1 MTQTPSFPETQ
12 YAVQLIG
19 PDKLVLNTEK
29 PVPVPGPEEIL
40 MQVEAVGLCFSDL
53 KLLKQFDQHVRKCEI
68 VSGLEPGVLEHARNY
83 VPGTKPTVPGHEV
96 VGRIVA
102 VGERVQRHR
111 VGERCLVQAD
121 YRQLR
126 TASGSNAAFGYNLEG
141 GLQEYALLD
150 ERMVLDTNGERFLL
164 PVGEEKSAAALA
176 LVEPWACVEASFVTV
191 ERQTMQAGGRLL
203 IVRDAGRETH
213 DLSAC
218 YALEGAPAEVREVA
232 AAEVPDLPETAFDDI
247 VYFGSDKATLETLN
261 DKLANGGIL
270 NIVLGGQRIGQP
282 VSVGVGRIHYGGTR
296 WIGTRGDNAAE
307 AYTHIPANGELRP
320 QDRVLIV
327 GAGGPMGQ
335 MQLLRAV
342 SLGSD
347 GMQVVGTDFEDARLE
362 SLRRKAEPMAQA
374 NGVTLRLVNPQQ
386 TRLEESFTYIVLM
399 APVAALVAQ
408 AIQQA
413 DDQALI
419 NIFAGIPT
427 ATRHELDLDRYLEK
441 RVFMFGT
448 SGSAIDDMRIVLGK
462 VETDQLD
469 TNASVDAICGMQ
481 GATQGIAAV
490 EHRTMAG
497 KIIVYPAL
505 HDVGL
510 IPLAELADHF
520 PTVAERLAD
529 GKWTREAEEELLRVA
544 RSTA

>member
-1 MTQTPSFPETQ
+1 MTETHAFPETQ
-12 YAVQLIG
+12 YAVQLVG
-19 PDKLVLNTEK
+19 PDQLTLNTTK
-29 PVPVPGPEEIL
+29 QVPRPGPEEIL
-40 MQVEAVGLCFSDL
+40 MEVEAVGLCFSDL

-68 VSGLEPGVLEHARNY
+68 VGGVAPGVLESARNY
-83 VPGTKPTVPGHEV
+83 VPGSKPTVPGHEV

-102 VGERVQRHR
+102 VGERVRHHR

-141 GLQEYALLD
+141 GLQEYALFD
-150 ERMVLDTNGERFLL
+150 ERVVLDASGERFLL

-176 LVEPWACVEASFVTV
+176 LVEPWACVEASYVTP
-191 ERQTMQAGGRLL
+191 ERQTIRAGGRLL
-203 IVRDAGRETH
+203 VVVDEGRQAQ
-213 DLSAC
+213 DLTSC
-218 YALEGAPAEVREVA
+218 YAPAGGPAEVQEVA
-232 AAEVPDLPETAFDDI
+232 GPQVAGLPQESFDDI
-247 VYFGSDKATLETLN
+247 VYFGSDKATLECLN

-270 NIVLGGQRIGQP
+270 NTVLGGQRIGQP
-282 VSVGVGRIHYGGTR
+282 VSVGVGRVHYGGTR
-296 WIGTRGDNAAE
+296 WIGTLGDDASE
-307 AYTHIPANGELRP
+307 GYRHIPADGELRP

-342 SLGSD
+342 SLGSA

-362 SLRRKAEPMAQA
+362 SLRRKAEPMARA
-374 NGVTLRLVNPQQ
+374 RGVTLRLINPQQ
-386 TRLEESFTYIVLM
+386 TPLEERFSYIVLM

-413 DDQALI
+413 EDQAII

-427 ATRHELDLDRYLEK
+427 TTRHDLDLDRYLEK
-441 RVFMFGT
+441 RAFMFGT
-448 SGSAIDDMRIVLGK
+448 SGSAIEDMRIVLRK
-462 VETDQLD
+462 VQADQLD

-481 GATQGIAAV
+481 GATDGIAAV
-490 EHRTMAG
+490 ENRTMAG

-505 HDVGL
+505 HEVGL
-510 IPLAELADHF
+510 IPLADLKHRF
-520 PTVAERLAD
+520 PSVAEKLAD
-529 GKWTREAEEELLRVA
+529 GQWTREAEEELLRVGRESA
-544 RSTA
+544 